1 MSMKTRWIVM
11 LLAILIVND
20 PFKIAAAADG
30 DEAPSVAADKLSL
43 ASFVRAVVETN
54 PRVNAALAALDAST
68 AFEGA
73 AGRPLYNPALQ
84 FEVENADSDTRA
96 VGISQTIDW
105 AGKRG
110 ARTAVAESARR
121 SVEADYLAI
130 RWQISVDL
138 LSALAFHQTESD
150 RSTLAGVRANTMQD
164 FASLAQ
170 RRFDAGDISQIELDL
185 AVLANT
191 QARMQLATAG
201 ANVAEAKQAV
211 TGIAIGSLAKDWPRL
226 ETKLPALTVSIADA
240 QDMVLLLPAVRA
252 AQFRVAAAAAVV
264 ELRERERRLDPTITL
279 RGGTEDD
286 SSLVGLNVTIPLPV
300 RNRFVYEVTAA
311 SAERSRAQQIAS
323 DVMQRAYARF
333 IGALERYQLSRGAWH
348 DWESTGDV
356 SLQSQ
361 TELLRRLWEAGELS
375 TTEFLVQITQTLN
388 TGESALELR
397 QAMWRAWFEWLIA
410 SGELDSW
417 IWPGA
422 AR

>member
-54 PRVNAALAALDAST
+54 PRVNAARAALDAST

>member
-1 MSMKTRWIVM
+1 MPTKSRWIAM
-11 LLAILIVND
+11 LLAILIVSD
-20 PFKIAAAADG
+20 PFETAAAEDET
-30 DEAPSVAADKLSL
+30 EAPSDAANTLSL
-43 ASFVRAVVETN
+43 ASFVRAIVDTN
-54 PRVNAALAALDAST
+54 PRVNAARAALDASA

-84 FEVENADSDTRA
+84 IQVQNADSDTRA
-96 VGISQTIDW
+96 IGVSQTIDW
-105 AGKRG
+105 GGKRR
-110 ARTAVAESARR
+110 ARTSVAESNRR
-121 SVEADYLAI
+121 SAEADFLAI
-130 RWQISVDL
+130 RWQVSVDL

-150 RSTLAGVRANTMQD
+150 RRILAGVRSGTMQD

-211 TGIAIGSLAKDWPRL
+211 TSIAIGSLSRDWPQL
-226 ETKLPALTVSIADA
+226 ETNLPVLTVSVADA
-240 QDMVLLLPAVRA
+240 QDMVLLLPEVRA
-252 AQFRVAAAAAVV
+252 AQFRVAAAAALV
-264 ELRERERRLDPTITL
+264 ELRRRERRLDPTVTL
-279 RGGTEDD
+279 SGGTEDD
-286 SSLVGLNVTIPLPV
+286 STLVGLNVTIPMPV
-300 RNRFVYEVTAA
+300 RNRFTYEVTAA

-333 IGALERYQLSRGAWH
+333 IGALERYKLSRGAWQ
-348 DWESTGDV
+348 DWESTGNV
-356 SLQSQ
+356 SLQRQ

-410 SGELDSW
+410 SGELDGW